1 MMMVSLA
8 AITAITVSI
17 PVLGQQPN
25 AESKPSV
32 TLVSDTCSVVHEGD
46 TIALDWNPG
55 FEHAWAVTAVDSI
68 LLSFAP
74 LDDYGVTVRMR
85 NVYTFR
91 GKSVAI
97 NGESVVNGYFHFI
110 IPVLGRVPPGIYRLV
125 DARVAPQ
132 VLPDYDGA
140 PPAMTVSP
148 VRERYCITVVSS
160 TASQS
165 PQPGS

>member
-1 MMMVSLA
+1 MVSLT
-8 AITAITVSI
+8 AITAITVGL

-25 AESKPSV
+25 AVSTPSV
-32 TLVSDTCSVVHEGD
+32 SLVSDTCPVVHEGD

-55 FEHAWAVTAVDSI
+55 FEHDWAVTAVDSI
-68 LLSFAP
+68 RLSFAP
-74 LDDYGVTVRMR
+74 LDDYGVAVRMR

-91 GKSVAI
+91 GKSVAV

-110 IPVLGRVPPGIYRLV
+110 VPVLGRVPPGIYRLV

-132 VLPDYDGA
+132 VLPDYGG
-140 PPAMTVSP
+140 PLPVMTVSP

-160 TASQS
+160 STSQS
-165 PQPGS
+165 PSPGS